1 MEVFQSPGG
10 ADGRNH
16 TQLVRIHSEKNRVET
31 TACVQRSQ
39 IMHHRGWD
47 DAFGKQSTKRASP
60 GLTSLQPNTIHNP
73 GRTPVYRSFSTLVLL
88 ASLAHPADAA
98 VVQRC
103 QGPQGHITF
112 THSNCP
118 EAQPWVRQRALNPAS
133 GRKPMARKAA
143 PRRLPVTIIEDGTRT
158 RLAAPPTPPVKAP
171 KKASRMKKKRRPKYL
186 AEEQTPPA
194 RKLKTQKAKSPH

>member
-1 MEVFQSPGG
+1 MPQ
-10 ADGRNH
+10 
-16 TQLVRIHSEKNRVET
+16 
-31 TACVQRSQ
+31 
-39 IMHHRGWD
+39 RGWD

-60 GLTSLQPNTIHNP
+60 GLTSLQANTIHNP

-88 ASLAHPADAA
+88 ASLAHSADAA

-118 EAQPWVRQRALNPAS
+118 ETQPWVRQRALNPAS

-143 PRRLPVTIIEDGTRT
+143 PRRLPVTIVEDGTRT

-171 KKASRMKKKRRPKYL
+171 KKASRTKKRRTPRYL

-194 RKLKTQKAKSPH
+194 RKLKTQKAKSPQ